1 MRMRLLRLLG
11 LQDQLL
17 STSGAVRGVELV
29 ESGLSA
35 GTGCSGAPHVKVVEG
50 RCFDYV
56 ISALLLV
63 AIAVPS
69 ITVVVVVATEW
80 QAAPSQRGWLI
91 LGFGFYIVASLRY
104 LGSLLVKSC
113 EQILYLRVEVR
124 RFAAHTLF
132 DAITDAVAL
141 EAEKMGG
148 TCSFDQEAV
157 QEHDRLTGKMAVKF
171 RFWGS
176 QTRKVEIAIGKQSEE
191 HELLCEHLK
200 IQVTFQPGEDVVF
213 GRDSRLERREVL
225 VLWALTSHSRVLT
238 DKNTLLQWM
247 QGAYESFTKP
257 VKDVVNI
264 YALQESSSDWV
275 PEWKFERV
283 KPCKNASSTGQGFFL
298 ERDSLRKVLA
308 DAKLWSKSALR
319 VYMITGPPG
328 VGKSEFT
335 IWIAGQLGL
344 PLYRLSLSS
353 GKLTDE
359 RLAQLLS
366 QSSVTSNSVLL
377 QVDEFQETV
386 QRWTQGCGVGVTP
399 GGFCEVLQGS
409 TAMSNGVVILT
420 GTGDIAADY
429 VKWKLPAVFR
439 RIDCIVELTWMSID
453 DIGVYLKQF
462 LARFIPV
469 CTVEEWSRCKALFL
483 EGDCWSGR
491 SRPVSIDML
500 KQFLMHQITE
510 SSCRGH
516 GALVDVGAGSD
527 SAVFQVIPEH
537 LSSFFSLVC
546 DAQAAQSFLDC
557 YAPVHFESVLE
568 AHEAIKSHI
577 KRIDLA
583 AREKTP

>member
-1 MRMRLLRLLG
+1 MCIRLLRLLG
-11 LQDQLL
+11 LQEQLL
-17 STSGAVRGVELV
+17 STSGAARGVELV
-29 ESGLSA
+29 ESSLSA
-35 GTGCSGAPHVKVVEG
+35 GTSCSGALHVKVVEG
-50 RCFDYV
+50 RCLDYV
-56 ISALLLV
+56 ISALMLV

-80 QAAPSQRGWLI
+80 QTAPSQRGWLI

-104 LGSLLVKSC
+104 LGSLLMKYC

-132 DAITDAVAL
+132 EAITDAVAL

-157 QEHDRLTGKMAVKF
+157 QEHDKLTGKMAVKF

-176 QTRKVEIAIGKQSEE
+176 QTRKVEVAIGKQSEE
-191 HELLCEHLK
+191 HELLCEQLK
-200 IQVTFQPGEDVVF
+200 IHVTFQPGEDVVF

-225 VLWALTSHSRVLT
+225 VLWARTSPSQVLT
-238 DKNTLLQWM
+238 DKNTLIQWM
-247 QGAYESFTKP
+247 EGAYEAFTKP

-264 YALQESSSDWV
+264 YALQESSADWV

-298 ERDSLRKVLA
+298 ERDSLGKVLA

-335 IWIAGQLGL
+335 VWIAGQLGL
-344 PLYRLSLSS
+344 PVYRLSLSS
-353 GKLTDE
+353 AKLTDE

-366 QSSVTSNSVLL
+366 QSSVTSNSVLV

-386 QRWTQGCGVGVTP
+386 QRWMRGASVGVTP

-420 GTGDIAADY
+420 GTGHIAEDY
-429 VKWKLPAVFR
+429 VKCKLPAVFR
-439 RIDCIVELTWMSID
+439 RINCIAELTWMSRD
-453 DIGVYLKQF
+453 DIGCYFKQF
-462 LARFIPV
+462 LARFIPPGCSV
-469 CTVEEWSRCKALFL
+469 GEWSQWEALFL
-483 EGDCWSGR
+483 EGNCWSGR
-491 SRPVSIDML
+491 RPISIDML

-516 GALVDVGAGSD
+516 GDLVDAGAGSD
-527 SAVFQVIPEH
+527 SAVFQVSPEQRPA
-537 LSSFFSLVC
+537 FFTLVC
-546 DAQAAQSFLDC
+546 NAQAAQSFLDC
-557 YAPVHFESVLE
+557 YAPVHFESHLE
-568 AHEAIKSHI
+568 ADVCANRMI
-577 KRIDLA
+577 
-583 AREKTP
+583 

>member
-1 MRMRLLRLLG
+1 MRLLRLLG

-17 STSGAVRGVELV
+17 STSGAVGGVELV
-29 ESGLSA
+29 ESGVSA
-35 GTGCSGAPHVKVVEG
+35 GTGFSAAPHVKVVEH

-63 AIAVPS
+63 AIALPS
-69 ITVVVVVATEW
+69 ITVAVVVATEW

-104 LGSLLVKSC
+104 LGSLLMQSC

-141 EAEKMGG
+141 EAEKMGR

-157 QEHDRLTGKMAVKF
+157 QQHDRLTGKMAVKL

-176 QTRKVEIAIGKQSEE
+176 QTRNVEIVIGKQSEE

-225 VLWALTSHSRVLT
+225 VLRALTSPSRVLT
-238 DKNTLLQWM
+238 DKNTLLLWM
-247 QGAYESFTKP
+247 QAAYEAFTKP

-344 PLYRLSLSS
+344 PVYRLSLSS

-386 QRWTQGCGVGVTP
+386 QRWLQGSSGVGVTS

-420 GTGDIAADY
+420 GTGGIAADY
-429 VKWKLPAVFR
+429 VKRKLPAVFR

-453 DIGVYLKQF
+453 DIGVYFKQF
-462 LARFIPV
+462 LVCFIPGCSV
-469 CTVEEWSRCKALFL
+469 AEWLRCEELFL
-483 EGDCWSGR
+483 AGACWSGR

-516 GALVDVGAGSD
+516 GVLVDVGASSD

-537 LSSFFSLVC
+537 RSSFFELVC
-546 DAQAAQSFLDC
+546 DAQAAQSFLNC
-557 YAPVHFESVLE
+557 YAPVHLESDFEACQVS
-568 AHEAIKSHI
+568 ISHTE
-577 KRIDLA
+577 RIDLA
-583 AREKTP
+583 ARAQTP

>member
-1 MRMRLLRLLG
+1 MRLLRLLG

-17 STSGAVRGVELV
+17 STSGAVGGVELV
-29 ESGLSA
+29 ESGVSA
-35 GTGCSGAPHVKVVEG
+35 GTGFSAAPHVKVVEH

-56 ISALLLV
+56 ISAFLLV

-69 ITVVVVVATEW
+69 ITVAVVVATEW

-104 LGSLLVKSC
+104 LGCLLMQSC

-141 EAEKMGG
+141 EAEKMGR

-157 QEHDRLTGKMAVKF
+157 QQHDRLTGKMAVKL

-176 QTRKVEIAIGKQSEE
+176 QTRNVEIVIGKQSEE

-225 VLWALTSHSRVLT
+225 VLWALTSPSRVLT

-247 QGAYESFTKP
+247 QGAYEAFTKP

-308 DAKLWSKSALR
+308 DA
-319 VYMITGPPG
+319 
-328 VGKSEFT
+328 
-335 IWIAGQLGL
+335 GQLGL
-344 PLYRLSLSS
+344 PVYRLSLSR

-386 QRWTQGCGVGVTP
+386 QRWLQGSSGVGVTS

-420 GTGDIAADY
+420 GTGGIAADY
-429 VKWKLPAVFR
+429 VKRKLPAVFR

-453 DIGVYLKQF
+453 DIGVYFKQF
-462 LARFIPV
+462 LACFILGCSV
-469 CTVEEWSRCKALFL
+469 AEWSRCEALFL
-483 EGDCWSGR
+483 AGACWSGR

-516 GALVDVGAGSD
+516 GVLVDVGAGSD

-537 LSSFFSLVC
+537 RSSFFSLVC
-546 DAQAAQSFLDC
+546 DAQAAQSFLNC
-557 YAPVHFESVLE
+557 YAPVHLESDLE
-568 AHEAIKSHI
+568 ACEAIISHT

-583 AREKTP
+583 ARAQTP